1 MMLFTLECI
10 SFNNIRAHALVLWV
24 NSQRSNRSD
33 HDTRISYHG
42 WVASKQSLQAPP
54 PPLFFFLSP
63 SPRSNSA
70 PRFAR
75 RFSFSPRSG
84 SLFAGYF
91 RLLCGLSVSLYLLYI
106 E

>member
-42 WVASKQSLQAPP
+42 WVASKKILKAPP
-54 PPLFFFLSP
+54 PPPFFFFCRPAHVRIQLLASP
-63 SPRSNSA
+63 GDFLFRPVLGACSQA
-70 PRFAR
+70 T
-75 RFSFSPRSG
+75 SG
-84 SLFAGYF
+84 CFVALA
-91 RLLCGLSVSLYLLYI
+91 
-106 E
+106 